1 MASNKRKKLKLD
13 TEIIFQLENIIKCR
27 KESAGKVRR
36 AKIILM
42 YHRGIIIAE
51 ICRRFQ
57 TNRPLVERTIDKALE
72 FGAVA
77 ALVDLPRAGRPREIT
92 DDAISWVLDIACQRP
107 ADFGYA
113 AEIWTYSEL
122 IKHIK
127 LNCHAA
133 GMKCLSNIG
142 KGLLNKILAKSNI
155 KPHKISYYLEK
166 RDPEFEEKKAN
177 ILCVYK
183 EVSEMNEKKAQEK
196 KTTVSYDEKPG
207 IQAIKN
213 IAPQLPPVPGKYKNI
228 MRDSEYKRLGTVSLL
243 AGIDLHSGKIIPLVK
258 ERHRSREFIEFLKIL
273 NNEYP
278 ADWKIRI
285 VLDNHSAHIS
295 KETRTYLKTN
305 QNRFDFVFTPKH
317 GSWLNMIEM
326 FFSKIA
332 RSFLRKIRVESKEE
346 LIERIYK
353 GIAELNADPVVFK
366 WKYKMDEIKLA

>member
-1 MASNKRKKLKLD
+1 MPFNKRKKLELD
-13 TEIIFQLENIIKCR
+13 TEIIFQLENTIKCR

-36 AKIILM
+36 AKIVLM
-42 YHRGIIIAE
+42 YHRGITIAD
-51 ICRRFQ
+51 ICRKFQ

-77 ALVDLPRAGRPREIT
+77 ALDDLPRVGRPRKIT

-107 ADFGYA
+107 ADLGYA

-127 LNCHAA
+127 LNCHTT
-133 GMKCLSNIG
+133 GMECLSNIG
-142 KGLLNKILAKSNI
+142 KGLLNKILSKSNI

-196 KTTVSYDEKPG
+196 KTTISYDEKPG

-228 MRDSEYKRLGTVSLL
+228 KRDSEYKRLGTVSLL
-243 AGIDLHSGKIIPLVK
+243 AGIDLHNGKIIPLVK
-258 ERHRSREFIEFLKIL
+258 DRHRSREFIEFLKIL

-278 ADWKIRI
+278 DDWKIRI

-305 QNRFDFVFTPKH
+305 QNRFEFVFTPKH